1 MVCREIEKYESKNK
15 GGIKMENKPFE
26 SILNYLKD
34 ENVIS
39 KKEFDYL
46 NNDEVAA
53 KNTILYYYNNV
64 DDPNVNMLVELN
76 WDYFL
81 ELEEE

>member
-1 MVCREIEKYESKNK
+1 MEKN
-15 GGIKMENKPFE
+15 PFE

-34 ENVIS
+34 KDVIS

-46 NNDEVAA
+46 NNDEAAA
-53 KNTILYYYNNV
+53 KNSILYYYDNV
-64 DDPNVNMLVELN
+64 DDPNVNMLVEMN
-76 WDYFL
+76 WNYFL

>member
-1 MVCREIEKYESKNK
+1 
-15 GGIKMENKPFE
+15 MENKPFE

-34 ENVIS
+34 QNMIGKE
-39 KKEFDYL
+39 EFDYL
-46 NNDEVAA
+46 NNDEAAA
-53 KNTILYYYNNV
+53 KNSILYYYDNV
-64 DDPNVNMLVELN
+64 DDPNVNMLVEMN

>member
-1 MVCREIEKYESKNK
+1 MES
-15 GGIKMENKPFE
+15 KPFE
-26 SILNYLKD
+26 SILNYLKAQ
-34 ENVIS
+34 NVID

-46 NNDEVAA
+46 NNDETAA
-53 KNTILYYYNNV
+53 KNSILYYYNNV

>member
-1 MVCREIEKYESKNK
+1 
-15 GGIKMENKPFE
+15 MENKPFE
-26 SILNYLKD
+26 GILNYLKD
-34 ENVIS
+34 QNVID

-46 NNDEVAA
+46 NNDEAAA
-53 KNTILYYYNNV
+53 KNSILYYYDNV
-64 DDPNVNMLVELN
+64 DDPNVNMLVEMN

>member
-1 MVCREIEKYESKNK
+1 MEK
-15 GGIKMENKPFE
+15 KPFE

-34 ENVIS
+34 KDVIS

-46 NNDEVAA
+46 NNDEAAA
-53 KNTILYYYNNV
+53 KNSILYYYNNV
-64 DDPNVNMLVELN
+64 DDPNVNMLVEMN

>member
-1 MVCREIEKYESKNK
+1 MEK
-15 GGIKMENKPFE
+15 KPFE

-39 KKEFDYL
+39 KEEFDYL
-46 NNDEVAA
+46 NNDEEAA
-53 KNTILYYYNNV
+53 KNNILYYYDNV

>member
-1 MVCREIEKYESKNK
+1 
-15 GGIKMENKPFE
+15 MENKPFE
-26 SILNYLKD
+26 SILYYLKD
-34 ENVIS
+34 EDVIS

-46 NNDEVAA
+46 NNDEAAA
-53 KNTILYYYNNV
+53 KNSILYYYDNV
-64 DDPNVNMLVELN
+64 DDPNVNMLVEMN

>member
-1 MVCREIEKYESKNK
+1 
-15 GGIKMENKPFE
+15 MENKPFE

-34 ENVIS
+34 EDVIS

-46 NNDEVAA
+46 NNDEAAA
-53 KNTILYYYNNV
+53 KNSILYYYNNV
-64 DDPNVNMLVELN
+64 DDPNVNMLVEMN

>member
-1 MVCREIEKYESKNK
+1 MKK
-15 GGIKMENKPFE
+15 KPFE

-46 NNDEVAA
+46 NNDEAAA
-53 KNTILYYYNNV
+53 KNSILYYYNNV
-64 DDPNVNMLVELN
+64 DDPNVNMLVEMN
-76 WDYFL
+76 WDYFM

>member
-1 MVCREIEKYESKNK
+1 MK
-15 GGIKMENKPFE
+15 NKPFE

-34 ENVIS
+34 QNVID

-46 NNDEVAA
+46 NNDETAA
-53 KNTILYYYNNV
+53 KNSILYYYDNV
-64 DDPNVNMLVELN
+64 DDPNVNMLVEMN

-81 ELEEE
+81 ELDEE

>member
-1 MVCREIEKYESKNK
+1 
-15 GGIKMENKPFE
+15 MENKPFK

-46 NNDEVAA
+46 NNDEAAA
-53 KNTILYYYNNV
+53 KNSILYYYNNV
-64 DDPNVNMLVELN
+64 DDPNVNMLVEMN
-76 WDYFL
+76 WDYFM
-81 ELEEE
+81 ELDEE

>member
-1 MVCREIEKYESKNK
+1 
-15 GGIKMENKPFE
+15 MENKPFK

-46 NNDEVAA
+46 NNDEAAA

-64 DDPNVNMLVELN
+64 DDPNVNMLVEMN

>member
-1 MVCREIEKYESKNK
+1 
-15 GGIKMENKPFE
+15 METRPFE

-34 ENVIS
+34 KDVIS

-46 NNDEVAA
+46 NNDEAAA
-53 KNTILYYYNNV
+53 KNSILYYYDNV
-64 DDPNVNMLVELN
+64 DDPNVNMLVEMN

>member
-1 MVCREIEKYESKNK
+1 
-15 GGIKMENKPFE
+15 MENKPFE

-34 ENVIS
+34 QNVID

-46 NNDEVAA
+46 NNDEEAA
-53 KNTILYYYNNV
+53 KNSILYYYNNV
-64 DDPNVNMLVELN
+64 DDPNVNMLVEMN

>member
-1 MVCREIEKYESKNK
+1 MEK
-15 GGIKMENKPFE
+15 KPFE

-46 NNDEVAA
+46 NNDEAAA
-53 KNTILYYYNNV
+53 KNTILYYYDNV
-64 DDPNVNMLVELN
+64 DDPNVNMLVEMN

>member
-1 MVCREIEKYESKNK
+1 
-15 GGIKMENKPFE
+15 MENKPFK

-46 NNDEVAA
+46 NNDEAAA
-53 KNTILYYYNNV
+53 KNTILYYYDNV

-76 WDYFL
+76 WNYFL

>member
-1 MVCREIEKYESKNK
+1 
-15 GGIKMENKPFE
+15 MENKPFK

-34 ENVIS
+34 EDMIS

-46 NNDEVAA
+46 NNDETAA
-53 KNTILYYYNNV
+53 KNSILYYYDNV
-64 DDPNVNMLVELN
+64 DDPNVNMLVEMN

>member
-1 MVCREIEKYESKNK
+1 MKN
-15 GGIKMENKPFE
+15 EPFK

-34 ENVIS
+34 KDVIS

-46 NNDEVAA
+46 NNDEAAA
-53 KNTILYYYNNV
+53 KNSILYYYNNV

-76 WDYFL
+76 WDYFM
-81 ELEEE
+81 ELDEE

>member
-1 MVCREIEKYESKNK
+1 MKN
-15 GGIKMENKPFE
+15 EPFK

-34 ENVIS
+34 EDVIS

-46 NNDEVAA
+46 NNDEAAA
-53 KNTILYYYNNV
+53 KNTILYYYDNV
-64 DDPNVNMLVELN
+64 DDPNVNMLVEMN

>member
-1 MVCREIEKYESKNK
+1 
-15 GGIKMENKPFE
+15 MENKPFE

-34 ENVIS
+34 QNVID

-46 NNDEVAA
+46 NNDEAAA
-53 KNTILYYYNNV
+53 KNSILYYYNNV
-64 DDPNVNMLVELN
+64 DDPNVNMLVEMN
-76 WDYFL
+76 WNYFL

>member
-1 MVCREIEKYESKNK
+1 MEK
-15 GGIKMENKPFE
+15 KPFE

-46 NNDEVAA
+46 NNDEAAA
-53 KNTILYYYNNV
+53 KNSILYYYNNV

>member
-1 MVCREIEKYESKNK
+1 
-15 GGIKMENKPFE
+15 MENKPFE

-34 ENVIS
+34 QNVID

-46 NNDEVAA
+46 NNDETAA
-53 KNTILYYYNNV
+53 KNSILYYYDNV
-64 DDPNVNMLVELN
+64 DDPNVNMLVEMN

>member
-1 MVCREIEKYESKNK
+1 
-15 GGIKMENKPFE
+15 MENKPFE

-34 ENVIS
+34 EDVIS
-39 KKEFDYL
+39 KNEFDYL
-46 NNDEVAA
+46 NNDEAAA
-53 KNTILYYYNNV
+53 KNSILFYYDNV
-64 DDPNVNMLVELN
+64 DDPKVNMLVEMN

>member
-1 MVCREIEKYESKNK
+1 
-15 GGIKMENKPFE
+15 MENKPFE

-46 NNDEVAA
+46 NNDEAAA
-53 KNTILYYYNNV
+53 KNTILYYYDNV
-64 DDPNVNMLVELN
+64 DDPNVNLLVEMN
-76 WDYFL
+76 WDYFM

>member
-1 MVCREIEKYESKNK
+1 
-15 GGIKMENKPFE
+15 METRPFE
-26 SILNYLKD
+26 TILKYLKD

-46 NNDEVAA
+46 NNDEAAA
-53 KNTILYYYNNV
+53 KNTILYYYDNV
-64 DDPNVNMLVELN
+64 DDPNVNMLVEMN

>member
-1 MVCREIEKYESKNK
+1 MES
-15 GGIKMENKPFE
+15 KPFE

-34 ENVIS
+34 QNVIG
-39 KKEFDYL
+39 KEEFDYL
-46 NNDEVAA
+46 NNDEAAA
-53 KNTILYYYNNV
+53 KNSILYYYNNV
-64 DDPNVNMLVELN
+64 DDPNVDMLVEIN

>member
-1 MVCREIEKYESKNK
+1 MGK
-15 GGIKMENKPFE
+15 KPFE

-34 ENVIS
+34 EDVIS

-46 NNDEVAA
+46 NNDEAAA
-53 KNTILYYYNNV
+53 KNSILYYYNNV
-64 DDPNVNMLVELN
+64 DDPKVNLLVEMN

>member
-1 MVCREIEKYESKNK
+1 
-15 GGIKMENKPFE
+15 MENKPFK

-46 NNDEVAA
+46 NNDEEAA
-53 KNTILYYYNNV
+53 KNSILYYYDNV
-64 DDPNVNMLVELN
+64 DDPNVNLFVEMN
-76 WDYFL
+76 WDYFM
-81 ELEEE
+81 ELDEE

>member
-1 MVCREIEKYESKNK
+1 MV
-15 GGIKMENKPFE
+15 NKPFE

-34 ENVIS
+34 QNVID

-46 NNDEVAA
+46 NNDEAAA
-53 KNTILYYYNNV
+53 KNSILYYYDNV
-64 DDPNVNMLVELN
+64 DDPNVNILVEMN

>member
-1 MVCREIEKYESKNK
+1 
-15 GGIKMENKPFE
+15 MENKPFK

-39 KKEFDYL
+39 KKEFDQL
-46 NNDEVAA
+46 NNDEAA
-53 KNTILYYYNNV
+53 SKNSILYYYDNV
-64 DDPNVNMLVELN
+64 DDPNVNMLVEMN

>member
-1 MVCREIEKYESKNK
+1 
-15 GGIKMENKPFE
+15 MENKPFE

-46 NNDEVAA
+46 NNDEAAA
-53 KNTILYYYNNV
+53 KNTILYYYDNV

>member
-1 MVCREIEKYESKNK
+1 MEK
-15 GGIKMENKPFE
+15 KPFE

-46 NNDEVAA
+46 NNDEAAA
-53 KNTILYYYNNV
+53 KNTILYYYDNV
-64 DDPNVNMLVELN
+64 DDPNVNMLVEMN

-81 ELEEE
+81 ELDEE